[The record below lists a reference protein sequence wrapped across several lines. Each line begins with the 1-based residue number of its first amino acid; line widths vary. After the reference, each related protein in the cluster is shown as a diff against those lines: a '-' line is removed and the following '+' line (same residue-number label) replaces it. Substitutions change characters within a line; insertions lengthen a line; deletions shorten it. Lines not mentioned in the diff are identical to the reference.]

1 MLHVLTTILELGLL
15 ALGLQLVPLR
25 PERAVVGVE
34 HVGEGHL
41 DLAKDVVGEV
51 AVLVEH
57 GDEELVLEVPDP
69 EGELLVPGGVERL
82 PQHLGL
88 GPLLAQLRPGVGVP
102 RPVGVRRQE
111 APGLD
116 HAHHQ
121 PHLSLKWD
129 AFLSCSALL
138 LFPRNSIRASVRLL
152 RPNRSNP
159 SSEKPR
165 FSPVSFL
172 FSAYHSGRK

>member
-1 MLHVLTTILELGLL
+1 MLTAILELGLL

-25 PERAVVGVE
+25 PEREVFSVE
-34 HVGEGHL
+34 HGGEGYL
-41 DLAKDVVGEV
+41 DLAEDVVGEV

-57 GDEELVLEVPDP
+57 GDDELVPEVPDP
-69 EGELLVPGGVERL
+69 EGELLVPGGAERL

-102 RPVGVRRQE
+102 RPVGVRRRE

-121 PHLSLKWD
+121 PHFRWNNGT
-129 AFLSCSALL
+129 F
-138 LFPRNSIRASVRLL
+138 F
-152 RPNRSNP
+152 
-159 SSEKPR
+159 
-165 FSPVSFL
+165 
-172 FSAYHSGRK
+172 

>member
-1 MLHVLTTILELGLL
+1 MLHVLTKILELGLL

-57 GDEELVLEVPDP
+57 GDEELVLEIPDP
-69 EGELLVPGGVERL
+69 EGELLVPGGAERL

-102 RPVGVRRQE
+102 RPVGIRRRE

-121 PHLSLKWD
+121 PHLSWKMGRF
-129 AFLSCSALL
+129 FLNPV
-138 LFPRNSIRASVRLL
+138 LF
-152 RPNRSNP
+152 
-159 SSEKPR
+159 
-165 FSPVSFL
+165 
-172 FSAYHSGRK
+172 